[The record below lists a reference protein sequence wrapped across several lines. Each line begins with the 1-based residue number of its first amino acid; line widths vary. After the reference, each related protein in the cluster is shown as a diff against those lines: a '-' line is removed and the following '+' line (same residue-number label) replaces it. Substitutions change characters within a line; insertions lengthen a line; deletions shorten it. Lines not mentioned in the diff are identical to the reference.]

1 MWQIMWKGRRTSRKW
16 KKRAKNW
23 IFVLVDEG
31 LPKQLGDR
39 TSYLSAPPGRN
50 VTPGAPLAN
59 LSQYFFFWL
68 QKKIANRYI
77 CISDEYTIYCE
88 WSALHNLSLFVH
100 CHFSVSGKTW
110 HLEHITFRYLKR
122 DIWYVNSHGRFFEFV
137 VICQRQETGWSLYRV
152 SLGFQPLRTF

>member
-1 MWQIMWKGRRTSRKW
+1 MEKA
-16 KKRAKNW
+16 AKNG

-39 TSYLSAPPGRN
+39 SSYLSASPWQKCDTWCTARQF
-50 VTPGAPLAN
+50 V
-59 LSQYFFFWL
+59 SQLFFWL

-77 CISDEYTIYCE
+77 CISDEYTICHE

-100 CHFSVSGKTW
+100 CRFSVSGKTW

-137 VICQRQETGWSLYRV
+137 VICQRQETGWSLHRV

>member
-16 KKRAKNW
+16 KKPAKNW

-39 TSYLSAPPGRN
+39 SSYLSASCGRN
-50 VTPGAPLAN
+50 VTPGALLAN
-59 LSQYFFFWL
+59 LSRNFL
-68 QKKIANRYI
+68 RASKNIANRYI
-77 CISDEYTIYCE
+77 CISDEYTICRE

-110 HLEHITFRYLKR
+110 HLEHITLRYLKR

-137 VICQRQETGWSLYRV
+137 VICQRQETSWSLYRV